1 MDVRT
6 LSCTQYILSYQF
18 AYIPDD
24 INNVFS
30 NGMDSFNNT
39 LEKITMVTMNLNKT
53 MNTSIGTL
61 DKLNGQISKDLH

>member
-39 LEKITMVTMNLNKT
+39 IEKNMMDTMDINKT
-53 MNTSIGTL
+53 LNANIASLGSLNSQIG
-61 DKLNGQISKDLH
+61 KAWH